1 MGITIE
7 EKIPH
12 IDFKDKEY
20 ELSMHGGPYV
30 FVPYII
36 MKIEGDEECYNT
48 GITVEW
54 LNDMRMKM
62 REEGK

>member
-1 MGITIE
+1 MN
-7 EKIPH
+7 
-12 IDFKDKEY
+12 
-20 ELSMHGGPYV
+20 GGPNV
-30 FVPYII
+30 FVPYIL
-36 MKIEGDEECYNT
+36 MKIEGDDEYYNT